1 MKRKEEK
8 GNIDGRDVL
17 ESLGGE
23 TAAAAENSGDGGGK
37 PSAQEGKEDKEP
49 SLVTVIKKQAIEEEQ
64 PLSKTFTLRKILGGE
79 MLSAA
84 ILRKQIGVILL
95 ITGFIVLYISNRYNC
110 QQCMIEIDTLER
122 NLKDVKYRALSSSST
137 LTEMSRESRVL
148 EILKSS
154 GDSVLHISKQPP
166 YIIEVPKE

>member
-1 MKRKEEK
+1 MRKKETD
-8 GNIDGRDVL
+8 GSIDGRDAQ
-17 ESLGGE
+17 E
-23 TAAAAENSGDGGGK
+23 TLAAGNLAAAENDGEGGGNA
-37 PSAQEGKEDKEP
+37 PAQDSKEDKEP
-49 SLVTVIKKQAIEEEQ
+49 SLVTVIRKQAIEEEQ

-84 ILRKQIGVILL
+84 VLRKQIGVILL

-148 EILKSS
+148 EMLKSN